1 MSRKSISAIVVGL
14 LILALTFMIFS
25 NVFDATAPSE
35 AEFNA
40 VAANGVSGQ
49 ALLER
54 SQQAEGVRTLFYFIA
69 GVEVIMTGLLAYQWR
84 REN

>member
-1 MSRKSISAIVVGL
+1 MSRKSISVIVVGL

-25 NVFDATAPSE
+25 NIFDATAPSD

-40 VAANGVSGQ
+40 VAANGGSAQ

-69 GVEVIMTGLLAYQWR
+69 GVEVVITGLLAFQWR